1 MIGKLSGVLEYR
13 ADDHVLLDVRG
24 VGYIVFCSDR
34 TLASLPAVGKVLAL
48 YTDLIVREDLLQL
61 FGFTSLQEK
70 EWHRLLMSVQG
81 VGAKASL
88 AILSTL
94 GPEGVSRAIALGD
107 WNAVKSARGIG
118 PKTAQR
124 VVNELKD
131 KAPKVM
137 AMGGTLGLALG
148 TQNAEPGVGEG
159 VGEDANHVA
168 GADDEAVV
176 EGALSA
182 GGAKGSAKV
191 SAAASTA
198 ASRVSAQSDALSAL
212 SNLGYAPGEAA
223 GAVAEAAGAAPEAE
237 TSVLI
242 RAALKLLAPKG

>member
-1 MIGKLSGVLEYR
+1 MIGKLSGVIDYR

-24 VGYIVFCSDR
+24 VGYIIFCSDR
-34 TLASLPAVGKVLAL
+34 TLAALPRSGAAAAL

-61 FGFTSLQEK
+61 FGFTTLQEK
-70 EWHRLLMSVQG
+70 EWHRLLMSIQG

-94 GPEGVSRAIALGD
+94 GTDGVSRAIALGD
-107 WNAVKSARGIG
+107 WNAVKAARGIG

-137 AMGGTLGLALG
+137 AMGRALG
-148 TQNAEPGVGEG
+148 QVLGGQP
-159 VGEDANHVA
+159 A
-168 GADDEAVV
+168 GSGAAGDDGLIKPSAGLVV
-176 EGALSA
+176 EAPVVVNNSA
-182 GGAKGSAKV
+182 
-191 SAAASTA
+191 
-198 ASRVSAQSDALSAL
+198 SAQSDALSAL
-212 SNLGYAPGEAA
+212 SNLGYAPGDAASAVVEAA
-223 GAVAEAAGAAPEAE
+223 GSMPDSG
-237 TSVLI
+237 TSDLI

>member
-1 MIGKLSGVLEYR
+1 MIGKLSGVIDYR

-24 VGYIVFCSDR
+24 VGYIIFCSDR
-34 TLASLPAVGKVLAL
+34 TLAALPRSGAAAAL

-61 FGFTSLQEK
+61 FGFTTLQEK
-70 EWHRLLMSVQG
+70 EWHRLLMSIQG

-94 GPEGVSRAIALGD
+94 GTDGVSRAIALGD
-107 WNAVKSARGIG
+107 WNAVKAARGIG

-137 AMGGTLGLALG
+137 AMGVALG
-148 TQNAEPGVGEG
+148 GQP
-159 VGEDANHVA
+159 A
-168 GADDEAVV
+168 GN
-176 EGALSA
+176 GA
-182 GGAKGSAKV
+182 GGDDGLIEPSTGSVDAAPV
-191 SAAASTA
+191 VVNNSASD
-198 ASRVSAQSDALSAL
+198 QSDALSAL
-212 SNLGYAPGEAA
+212 LNLGYAPGDAA
-223 GAVAEAAGAAPEAE
+223 GAVAEAAGSMPDFG
-237 TSVLI
+237 TSDLI

>member
-34 TLASLPAVGKVLAL
+34 TLASLPAVGTVLAL

-148 TQNAEPGVGEG
+148 TQTAEPGVGQG
-159 VGEDANHVA
+159 ANQGA
-168 GADDEAVV
+168 GAGDDAGV
-176 EGALSA
+176 EGAASA
-182 GGAKGSAKV
+182 RVAKGSAA
-191 SAAASTA
+191 AAASA
-198 ASRVSAQSDALSAL
+198 ADRRVSAQSEALSAL

-223 GAVAEAAGAAPEAE
+223 SAVAEAAGAAPAAE
-237 TSVLI
+237 TSGLI